1 MQIFFKNNYYLSDV
15 FMWSLKLG
23 EISSLDG
30 WIFTEELYR
39 VKLTAEINEGQC
51 RIAGVDVRTE
61 KLLVIGI
68 DLVETSDFRIVAI
81 DSS

>member
-1 MQIFFKNNYYLSDV
+1 MQIFLKKNYYLRDV

-39 VKLTAEINEGQC
+39 VKASLMEATKAPTAVVC
-51 RIAGVDVRTE
+51 RA
-61 KLLVIGI
+61 
-68 DLVETSDFRIVAI
+68 S
-81 DSS
+81 